1 MKPDTDV
8 LIIGGG
14 LAGLCSA
21 IHLRKYNAGVVL
33 IEKASYPRHKVC
45 GEYIS
50 NEVLPYLQWLGLNI
64 AVLQPVHINI
74 FEFSNVSGK
83 AITSKLTTGGFGISR
98 YALDDYL
105 YREAVK
111 RGVKVLQET
120 VTDIRFKDDIF
131 TIMAG
136 EMTVSSKI
144 VLGAY
149 GKRSNI
155 DQALNREFINS
166 KSPWLAV
173 KAHYKGNFDNDKV
186 AIHNFNGGYCGVS
199 KVEGGRINICYLA
212 DYKTFKAYK
221 NIEDYQKNVLC
232 KNKHL
237 KAIFENSEIVFDK
250 PIAISQI
257 YFDKKEPVY
266 NHILMT
272 GDTAGLIHPLC
283 GNGMAMAIH
292 SAKLAAGQVIKYLS
306 GNINREEL
314 EAGYKTQWQK
324 QFKNRLLMGR
334 IMASV
339 LENKKTT
346 AMLLKMLHIFPGLL
360 PAIIRHTHG
369 RPITITE

>member
-21 IHLRKYNAGVVL
+21 IHLRKYNAGVML
-33 IEKASYPRHKVC
+33 IEKAPYPRHKVC

-64 AVLQPVHINI
+64 ESLQPVHINT

-98 YALDDYL
+98 YMLDGYL
-105 YREAVK
+105 HTEAVR

-120 VTDIRFKDDIF
+120 VTDIRFNDDIF
-131 TIMAG
+131 TVKAG
-136 EMTVSSKI
+136 ESIVLSKI

-149 GKRSNI
+149 GKRSAI
-155 DQALNREFINS
+155 DQALNRDFINS

-173 KAHYKGNFDNDKV
+173 KAHFKGNFDNDKV

-199 KVEGGRINICYLA
+199 KVEGGKVNICYLA

-221 NIEDYQKNVLC
+221 NIEDYQKNVLY

-237 KAIFENSEIVFDK
+237 KAIFENSEILFDK

-266 NHILMT
+266 NHILMA

-292 SAKLAAGQVIKYLS
+292 SAKLAAGLVTEYLS

-314 EAGYKTQWQK
+314 EANYKTQWQK
-324 QFKNRLLMGR
+324 QFKKRLFMGR
-334 IMASV
+334 IMARV
-339 LENKKTT
+339 LQHKKTT
-346 AMLLKMLHIFPGLL
+346 AMLLKMIHIFPGLL
-360 PAIIRHTHG
+360 PAIIRQTHG
-369 RPITITE
+369 RPITITQ